1 VKMPRKS
8 KRAVFL
14 SWFRKQVRVRLL
26 NKIVRLYADE
36 EDSLED
42 VKDVASLAM
51 LQSAEGRRYL
61 HRNSTYRKSLANER
75 FTTDLDSS
83 SAPVPSTNHDG
94 NNDANISDASD
105 HELPW
110 LNDDEFLQKFRVTRE
125 AFAII
130 LDKIKDHP
138 VFESKTKA
146 MAPPEYQLMVF
157 LKYIGTEGA
166 GSSNANQRQTFGV
179 GYGTSSLYRKRVTKA
194 LLSLR
199 EEYITWPDS
208 NERKVISKDIQ
219 RQFDFPHCVGIAD
232 GTLFPLAFEPSTEDA
247 PDYSGRKYGYS
258 LTTMVICDHKRRIRH
273 YLAGF
278 PGSAHD
284 NRVFKSTKVA
294 TEAPDY
300 FDPMQYI
307 IGDSAFENDWFMV
320 SAFKKPKNQS
330 IPRSHEQFNEKL
342 ARLRIISEHCIG
354 ILKGRFPW
362 LRSIRL
368 KITEDSKSL
377 KEILELIDATIIL
390 HNILIE
396 IGEKEKEEW
405 IDHDDFSDI
414 DNEDRVPKLTPM
426 DVLNLGIPANAPK
439 DERRKRIMF
448 YFEEHYY
455 F

>member
-1 VKMPRKS
+1 
-8 KRAVFL
+8 
-14 SWFRKQVRVRLL
+14 
-26 NKIVRLYADE
+26 
-36 EDSLED
+36 LED

-61 HRNSTYRKSLANER
+61 HCNSTYRKSLANER

-83 SAPVPSTNHDG
+83 SAPVLPSTNHDG

-130 LDKIKDHP
+130 LEKIKDHP

-258 LTTMVICDHKRRIRH
+258 LTT
-273 YLAGF
+273 
-278 PGSAHD
+278 
-284 NRVFKSTKVA
+284 KVA

-342 ARLRIISEHCIG
+342 ARLRIISEQCIG

-414 DNEDRVPKLTPM
+414 DDEDRVPKLTPM

-439 DERRKRIMF
+439 DERQKRIMF